1 VKVKLS
7 ACLTLF
13 KTDANLRECVW
24 NGVFGLLS
32 KTSKP
37 KKVNIE
43 VGGDRM
49 SKKLVIFVCALCLV
63 SGVAQAANALWNG
76 DFELGTLEGWWTY
89 LGDTANATVAVTA
102 GGPGASVYDVS
113 IYTNSPNPGPEL
125 GQDIA
130 FAAGLTP
137 TVSLMYDAPAGQW
150 AGISVTVQYK
160 DSAWTYIDSG
170 WDVFYQGS
178 GAGDTGWVTYDS
190 TGSGTKGG
198 NWVAP
203 AGTAHLTFKITQWGW
218 QPAGTVI
225 QYDNVSVTPEPAT
238 MVLLGI
244 GGLLALRRKHA

>member
-1 VKVKLS
+1 
-7 ACLTLF
+7 
-13 KTDANLRECVW
+13 
-24 NGVFGLLS
+24 LS

-49 SKKLVIFVCALCLV
+49 IKKLSIFVCALCLV
-63 SGVAQAANALWNG
+63 SMAVPVQAFTNG
-76 DFELGTLEGWWTY
+76 DFETGNLSSWWTY
-89 LGDTANATVAVTA
+89 IPDTANSTVAVAA
-102 GGPGASVYDVS
+102 GGPGASVYDAR
-113 IYTNSPNPGPEL
+113 IYTNSPTAGLEL

-130 FAAGLTP
+130 FSAGATP
-137 TVSLMYDAPAGQW
+137 TVSLMYDAPAGIW
-150 AGISVTVQYK
+150 AGASVTVQYK
-160 DSAWTYIDSG
+160 DASWAYIDSG
-170 WDVFYQGS
+170 WSTFYQGS
-178 GAGDTGWVTYDS
+178 GAGDTGWVTYNS
-190 TGSGTKGG
+190 TIDGSKGG

-218 QPAGTVI
+218 QPSGTAI